1 MTHLTNDVKEK
12 LEITGKTIA
21 MLEGVITTICGE
33 KRKEE
38 KEGEVAERLD
48 SVFRDMDKLNEN
60 LIRILKDV
68 EILDAMV
75 SGSKVT
81 AEPGY

>member
-12 LEITGKTIA
+12 LEITEKTIA
-21 MLEGVITTICGE
+21 MLEGTITTICGE

-38 KEGEVAERLD
+38 EAEVAERLD
-48 SVFRDMDKLNEN
+48 SVFRDMDKLNKN
-60 LIRILKDV
+60 LMRILNDV
-68 EILDAMV
+68 EVLNAMV
-75 SGSKVT
+75 SGSSVT

>member
-12 LEITGKTIA
+12 LEITEKTIV
-21 MLEGVITTICGE
+21 MLESVITTICGE

-38 KEGEVAERLD
+38 KEEEVAERLD

>member
-12 LEITGKTIA
+12 LEITEKTIV
-21 MLEGVITTICGE
+21 MLESVITTICGE
-33 KRKEE
+33 KRIDE
-38 KEGEVAERLD
+38 KEAEVAERLD

-60 LIRILKDV
+60 LMRILKDV
-68 EILDAMV
+68 EVLNAMV
-75 SGSKVT
+75 SGSTVT